1 MFTRLP
7 EIICSCSNKSPIR
20 WKKIGLVGILI
31 TICIHCIL
39 FFFCL
44 TGDISG
50 RIYVMDDNNICCTM
64 NADFV
69 LTNYST
75 NTNQESSSVIK
86 LLIDLTTGMEILVH
100 FSSLF
105 IILNSMRNISWVCW
119 KGSASYYFVTQT
131 RISQKHLQYYYDKE
145 LIHFTKKFDVVFY
158 YFWFNSDADSK

>member
-1 MFTRLP
+1 
-7 EIICSCSNKSPIR
+7 
-20 WKKIGLVGILI
+20 
-31 TICIHCIL
+31 
-39 FFFCL
+39 
-44 TGDISG
+44 
-50 RIYVMDDNNICCTM
+50 M

-75 NTNQESSSVIK
+75 NTDQESSSAIK

-105 IILNSMRNISWVCW
+105 IILNSIRNTSWVWW

-158 YFWFNSDADSK
+158 YFWFNSDAYSK